1 SAVADHAASSDVSLA
16 VQAVEDETSLTLGAQ
31 TLRSC
36 LARTLDGPDD
46 QDFMSMATELKTLR
60 RPERGTASLA
70 ARYEDQDDHVLFQ
83 STSSLAV
90 RSLDADGEESPV
102 RPGPPLRSPDGRD
115 ASQWPGSVGEELR
128 RSQARSE
135 AALRA
140 SGIAAERAV
149 LEAATHPAD
158 RQLALRGSSP
168 ASAAQFV
175 ETPSGPR
182 GFVAATGSSIL
193 QESVTSSAPSAVPTP
208 ANRRSVQ
215 PPAALESSKDDSP
228 AACPGKAGDGEWDGG
243 AVLLSA
249 EDEALTGQRRRGGV
263 EVVVESPTCA
273 SMQQRFQE
281 RRERSLS
288 AQAKGRAKSAPR
300 KRGPSPS
307 PRVRGG
313 KPDAGSVS
321 ASCPSAPVPGAAS
334 DGGKSAENPPQLE
347 PCRDE
352 AVGGSVDTGGI
363 PGLRAPPGRPPR
375 GPGVVAAASAA
386 ASAAPAI
393 AGDGEGVVSNSVVG
407 SSGSRPPSVGR
418 PRPASAAQ
426 AGDASRRS
434 VSAGSAGRK
443 AIGIQSNRKLV
454 RNALEKYCLK
464 GDANREQREQVMR
477 SFDEELQRYERFI
490 ILFRS
495 IHTGRHDLRALYG
508 HLEGTVSRVLQ
519 VLPSPPHLEERMVAQ
534 CLRYDSGGKEFKE
547 IPGVQEPL
555 SVADAV
561 FLHPQWCRERRDV
574 RQQLMA
580 DPKVQAAIQEQC
592 AKSGQDAI
600 TALKDPAVQ
609 KVILQQ
615 CKDNFPKYASAAK
628 DQIMNFANDPE
639 VQKQAKA
646 YANMAGAYALSAGG
660 LLVAQIQQG
669 PDGVRLLSFG
679 GGVASVAI
687 AVMDLINVFGI
698 LTNPVH
704 YVLSVYQLIFSC
716 TTMLFEASPEMIQKV
731 SGLNSYQDMLIDKAK
746 FLSETYGRGLF
757 YIFQGTLWLCFAS
770 LTDILD
776 LGVGLWMVFVGAL
789 NIMIHFGGFTV
800 FQEKVADGYKSLST
814 SETGKP

>member
-1 SAVADHAASSDVSLA
+1 ESQALPARSAVADHAASSDVSLA

-149 LEAATHPAD
+149 LEAATRLRVGLEALSQSQALLL
-158 RQLALRGSSP
+158 QLS
-168 ASAAQFV
+168 
-175 ETPSGPR
+175 
-182 GFVAATGSSIL
+182 
-193 QESVTSSAPSAVPTP
+193 
-208 ANRRSVQ
+208 RRSVQ

-249 EDEALTGQRRRGGV
+249 EDEAVTGQRRRGGV

-561 FLHPQWCRERRDV
+561 FLHPQYL
-574 RQQLMA
+574 Q
-580 DPKVQAAIQEQC
+580 
-592 AKSGQDAI
+592 KSRVVV
-600 TALKDPAVQ
+600 P
-609 KVILQQ
+609 
-615 CKDNFPKYASAAK
+615 
-628 DQIMNFANDPE
+628 
-639 VQKQAKA
+639 
-646 YANMAGAYALSAGG
+646 
-660 LLVAQIQQG
+660 
-669 PDGVRLLSFG
+669 
-679 GGVASVAI
+679 
-687 AVMDLINVFGI
+687 
-698 LTNPVH
+698 
-704 YVLSVYQLIFSC
+704 
-716 TTMLFEASPEMIQKV
+716 
-731 SGLNSYQDMLIDKAK
+731 
-746 FLSETYGRGLF
+746 
-757 YIFQGTLWLCFAS
+757 
-770 LTDILD
+770 
-776 LGVGLWMVFVGAL
+776 
-789 NIMIHFGGFTV
+789 
-800 FQEKVADGYKSLST
+800 
-814 SETGKP
+814 